1 MKPSMPEDGWLRG
14 QAGDGAFAPSDAS
27 SWCGEKGSSGDGL
40 ACPIFGFASKEALSR
55 GEIFTAHRSH
65 GKYAMTDTLTITI
78 TLDDEQAQAA
88 FAELVKR
95 GTDMTGL

>member
-1 MKPSMPEDGWLRG
+1 
-14 QAGDGAFAPSDAS
+14 
-27 SWCGEKGSSGDGL
+27 
-40 ACPIFGFASKEALSR
+40 
-55 GEIFTAHRSH
+55 
-65 GKYAMTDTLTITI
+65 MTDTLTIII